1 MLVRKLYKD
10 PSEFATLKEL
20 LPARFRRSSY
30 TPIREEVDDD
40 ASESDAFLK
49 PNNRQS
55 GRRDIIRPGSP
66 SSSIDLDDDHPM
78 MVSQA
83 WTINQSNLAPLTL
96 VETFKL
102 SFEFCFI
109 WFAAN
114 YFVAACLEY
123 TTVASGTIL
132 TSTSSIWTLLIGTL
146 WGVEIFTVKKLLGVL
161 ASLAGIMLI
170 SSVDF
175 SGSNNENRGTFPHKS
190 LKEVA
195 VGDSMAFLSAILYGL
210 YAVVM
215 KKRMGNEARI
225 NMPMFF
231 GMVGLL
237 NLFIMWPGF
246 LILHYTG
253 IETFELPPSRRIL
266 TIILVR
272 FMPLLSQSYADKTK
286 VNSSSSLVSDFCWAY
301 AMLLT
306 SPLVVT
312 VGLSM
317 TIPLSLIG
325 QMLIHG
331 QYSGGLY
338 WIGATVVLCSF
349 IFINR
354 EEAKDEEAAE
364 LAASLVLH
372 DANTPV

>member
-1 MLVRKLYKD
+1 MVIRKLYKD

-20 LPARFRRSSY
+20 LPARFRSSY
-30 TPIREEVDDD
+30 TPLREETDDE

-49 PNNRQS
+49 PNDRQQ
-55 GRRDIIRPGSP
+55 GHQDLIRPGSP
-66 SSSIDLDDDHPM
+66 SSSIDLEDDHPM
-78 MVSQA
+78 LVSQA
-83 WTINQSNLAPLTL
+83 WTINQTKLAPLTM

-114 YFVAACLEY
+114 YFVAACLEF

-146 WGVEIFTVKKLLGVL
+146 WGVEIFTYKKLLGIF

-170 SSVDF
+170 STVDF
-175 SGSNNENRGTFPHKS
+175 SGSNDENRGTFPYKT

-195 VGDSMAFLSAILYGL
+195 VGDAMAFLSAILYGL

-215 KKRMGNEARI
+215 KKRMGNESRV

-237 NLFIMWPGF
+237 NFLIMWPGF
-246 LILHYTG
+246 VILHYTG
-253 IETFELPPSRRIL
+253 METFELPPTRRIL
-266 TIILVR
+266 TIILVC
-272 FMPLLSQSYADKTK
+272 PVHPHLYHHTNKLK
-286 VNSSSSLVSDFCWAY
+286 VNSTSSLVSDFCWAY

-306 SPLVVT
+306 SPLIVT

-331 QYSGGLY
+331 QYSGILY
-338 WIGATVVLCSF
+338 WVGATIVLCSF

-354 EEAKDEEAAE
+354 EESKDEEAAE

-372 DANTPV
+372 DANAAV

>member
-1 MLVRKLYKD
+1 MVIRKLYKD

-20 LPARFRRSSY
+20 LPSRFRSAY
-30 TPIREEVDDD
+30 TPVPEEVDDD

-49 PNNRQS
+49 PSDRQH
-55 GRRDIIRPGSP
+55 GHQDILRPGSP
-66 SSSIDLDDDHPM
+66 SGSIGMEDDHPM
-78 MVSQA
+78 MASQA
-83 WTINQSNLAPLTL
+83 WTINQSKMAPLTM
-96 VETFKL
+96 VETFRL
-102 SFEFCFI
+102 AFEFCFI

-114 YFVAACLEY
+114 YFVAACLEF

-146 WGVEIFTVKKLLGVL
+146 WGVEIFTLKKLFGVL

-175 SGSNNENRGTFPHKS
+175 SGSNNENRGSFPHKS

-215 KKRMGNEARI
+215 KKRMGNEARV

-237 NLFIMWPGF
+237 NLIIMWPGF
-246 LILHYTG
+246 IILHYTG
-253 IETFELPPSRRIL
+253 METFELPPTRRIL

-272 FMPLLSQSYADKTK
+272 SAPPRLQPHTNNIQI
-286 VNSSSSLVSDFCWAY
+286 NSSSSLISDFCWAY

-306 SPLVVT
+306 SPLIVT

-331 QYSGGLY
+331 QYSGVLY
-338 WIGATVVLCSF
+338 WVGATIVLCSF

-354 EEAKDEEAAE
+354 EETKDEEAAE

-372 DANTPV
+372 EVNAQV